1 MQPSLESGSL
11 NTLAAVHSFE
21 PLQVVFPEEEDHRQT
36 DSRACQS
43 DSELFSKEDSLD
55 FQLFFRDSA
64 KIDPDPE
71 PWREWYPDDGIE
83 PDDHLQRW
91 GGPKG
96 LTTALIRNNDQGRII
111 FERGC
116 ARGSSPPAPRRSL
129 RLARRRR
136 LPSPSRS
143 EISLESED
151 QWRF

>member
-11 NTLAAVHSFE
+11 NTLADVHSFE

-64 KIDPDPE
+64 KFDPDPE